1 MLTLMDGRPAT
12 NEGRLEKEI
21 KCYDLLDSL
30 GISYQRLDHWPADSM
45 EVCGE
50 IDKSLNAVICK
61 NLFLSNRQE
70 TEFYLLLIPGNKPFK
85 TKYLSGQLGVS
96 RLSFGKETYM
106 EEFLDN
112 TPGSATV
119 LGLMNDTRNRVRL
132 VIDRDVLH
140 HEYLGCHPC
149 INTSSL
155 RLKVT
160 DVMRKLLPAL
170 HHEPTLVELPWEEE
184 LPCTKS

>member
-1 MLTLMDGRPAT
+1 MTHI
-12 NEGRLEKEI
+12 EQEKRTVRQMVEI
-21 KCYDLLDSL
+21 YCYGKKHTAKGLCEECSALLDYA
-30 GISYQRLDHWPADSM
+30 YQRLDHWPADSM

-85 TKYLSGQLGVS
+85 TKYLSAQLGVS

-132 VIDRDVLH
+132 VIDRDVLT

-155 RLKVT
+155 KLRTKDVFETFLKAV
-160 DVMRKLLPAL
+160 
-170 HHEPTLVELPWEEE
+170 HHDYRIVHL
-184 LPCTKS
+184 

>member
-1 MLTLMDGRPAT
+1 MLTLMNGRPQE
-12 NEGRLEKEI
+12 EGRLEKEI

-30 GISYQRLDHWPADSM
+30 GISYQRLDHWPANSM

-70 TEFYLLLIPGNKPFK
+70 TDFYLLLIPGNKPFK

-96 RLSFGKETYM
+96 RLSFGKAEYM
-106 EEFLDN
+106 ERFLDC
-112 TPGSATV
+112 TPGSASV
-119 LGLMNDTRNRVRL
+119 LGLMNDGLNRVRL
-132 VIDRDVLH
+132 VIDRDVFQ
-140 HEYLGCHPC
+140 HEYFGCHPC

-155 RLKVT
+155 RIRLS
-160 DVMRKLLPAL
+160 DVMEKLLPAI
-170 HHEPTLVELPWEEE
+170 HHEPVLVELPWEEE
-184 LPCTKS
+184 NPCTNP